1 MSQAQGQH
9 RDLIQSIE
17 GLPAAPGLSPLD
29 QDLLMLKAT
38 SMATMNCLNECLH
51 ILHLQQVA
59 RQRGSLGGQL
69 RAVPAWLMPHRH
81 LFALWPVTLATRC
94 SRALPVF
101 SEREYFC
108 NQTPQIKCLCPRN
121 KLLHMQDVRGGDG
134 QFVFGR
140 TVELFCIID
149 EEPYLFLPP
158 VLEVIRSQMVKIS
171 ISSTEG
177 RFTRLRAAA

>member
-59 RQRGSLGGQL
+59 RQRGSLGG
-69 RAVPAWLMPHRH
+69 
-81 LFALWPVTLATRC
+81 
-94 SRALPVF
+94 
-101 SEREYFC
+101 E
-108 NQTPQIKCLCPRN
+108 
-121 KLLHMQDVRGGDG
+121 
-134 QFVFGR
+134 
-140 TVELFCIID
+140 
-149 EEPYLFLPP
+149 
-158 VLEVIRSQMVKIS
+158 
-171 ISSTEG
+171 STEIHCVNSRQLCG
-177 RFTRLRAAA
+177 LCHGGIILHY

>member
-59 RQRGSLGGQL
+59 RQRGSLGGGSL
-69 RAVPAWLMPHRH
+69 DASDGERFPAALC
-81 LFALWPVTLATRC
+81 LFACLWVVPTLHKYTLVCLPLTNRSHEGSAGF
-94 SRALPVF
+94 LPV
-101 SEREYFC
+101 
-108 NQTPQIKCLCPRN
+108 CL
-121 KLLHMQDVRGGDG
+121 
-134 QFVFGR
+134 

-149 EEPYLFLPP
+149 REPYLFLPP
-158 VLEVIRSQMVKIS
+158 VSQVIRSQTVEIS
-171 ISSTEG
+171 EK
-177 RFTRLRAAA
+177 L

>member
-1 MSQAQGQH
+1 MMNQAQGQH

-59 RQRGSLGGQL
+59 RQRGSLGGESTYIRRVDSL
-69 RAVPAWLMPHRH
+69 ALAL
-81 LFALWPVTLATRC
+81 LFCA
-94 SRALPVF
+94 
-101 SEREYFC
+101 
-108 NQTPQIKCLCPRN
+108 
-121 KLLHMQDVRGGDG
+121 
-134 QFVFGR
+134 

-149 EEPYLFLPP
+149 EGGTVALLTTCVAGNAIP
-158 VLEVIRSQMVKIS
+158 
-171 ISSTEG
+171 G
-177 RFTRLRAAA
+177 G

>member
-1 MSQAQGQH
+1 MMSQAQGQH

-59 RQRGSLGGQL
+59 RQRGSLGGGS
-69 RAVPAWLMPHRH
+69 RDERFPAALC
-81 LFALWPVTLATRC
+81 LFACPWVVPTLHKYTLVCLSPTNRSHEGPAGC
-94 SRALPVF
+94 LPV
-101 SEREYFC
+101 
-108 NQTPQIKCLCPRN
+108 CL
-121 KLLHMQDVRGGDG
+121 
-134 QFVFGR
+134 

-149 EEPYLFLPP
+149 REPYLFLPP
-158 VLEVIRSQMVKIS
+158 VSQVIRSQTVEISQS
-171 ISSTEG
+171 ISET
-177 RFTRLRAAA
+177 LRGQIVAPNLLQL